1 MKRTDKVELL
11 APAGDLERL
20 KYAVEY
26 GADAVYIGGT
36 AFGLRAKA
44 KNFDMEQ
51 MAQGVKYAHSKG
63 VKVFVT
69 ANVFARNLDFDT
81 MGDYFRQVQE
91 IGADALIIADPGVF
105 ALAKQTVPKME
116 IHISTQAN
124 NTNYQG
130 VLFWANLGAGRIVLS
145 RELGFDEITEIHRLA
160 GDKIPLEA
168 FVHGSMCI
176 SYSGRCLLSAYFNH
190 RDANKGECTNVC
202 RYNFALVEER
212 RQGEYFPIYQDNDY
226 KGSFILNSRDLCM
239 IEHIPQL
246 VASGIYSFKIEGRM
260 KTPYYVATVVKAYRE
275 AIDDY
280 FTDPKLYESKKPYY
294 MGELLK
300 SSNRDFTTGFF
311 LGNPGSS
318 GQVYGGE
325 GYSRTYDFLGVVRHY
340 DETAQIATI
349 EQRNKFLLGDTIEFL
364 RAGGEPN
371 FTQKIEHFTDE
382 EGSNIEAAP
391 HAQQIVKIKVAQPVG
406 TMDIMRGLTV
416 I

>member
-36 AFGLRAKA
+36 SFGLRAKA
-44 KNFDMEQ
+44 KNFDIEQ
-51 MAQGVKYAHSKG
+51 MAQGVQYAHARG

-69 ANVFARNLDFDT
+69 ANVFARNDDFDAMT
-81 MGDYFRQVQE
+81 DYFKQVQD
-91 IGADALIIADPGVF
+91 IGVDALIIADLGVF
-105 ALAKQTVPKME
+105 HVARQAVPQME

-124 NTNYQG
+124 ITNYQTA
-130 VLFWANLGAGRIVLS
+130 LFWAKQGAQRVVLA
-145 RELGFDEITEIHRLA
+145 RELGFGEIAEIHKKA
-160 GDKIPLEA
+160 GDKVAIEA

-176 SYSGRCLLSAYFNH
+176 SYSGRCLLSAFFNH
-190 RDANKGECTNVC
+190 KDANKGECTNVC

-212 RQGEYFPIYQDNDY
+212 RQGEFFPIYQEDN
-226 KGSFILNSRDLCM
+226 GSFILNSRDLCM
-239 IEHIPQL
+239 IEHIPRL
-246 VASGIYSFKIEGRM
+246 ISSGIYSFKIEGRM
-260 KTPYYVATVVKAYRE
+260 KTPYYVATVVKTYRE

-280 FTDPKLYESKKPYY
+280 FTDPKLYESKKTYY

-311 LGNPGSS
+311 LGNPGSL

-340 DETAQIATI
+340 DEKTQIAII
-349 EQRNKFLLGDTIEFL
+349 EQRNKFLLGDTVEFL
-364 RAGGEPN
+364 RAGGEQN
-371 FTQKIEHFTDE
+371 FAQKIEHFTDD
-382 EGSNIEAAP
+382 EGNSIESAP
-391 HAQQIVKIKVAQPVG
+391 HAQQIVKIKTIQPVG
-406 TMDIMRGLTV
+406 TMDIMRGLAE
-416 I
+416 

>member
-26 GADAVYIGGT
+26 GADAVFIGGSV
-36 AFGLRAKA
+36 FGLRAKA

-51 MAQGVKYAHSKG
+51 MAQGVKYAHDRG

-69 ANVFARNLDFDT
+69 ANVFARNDDFEI
-81 MGDYFRQVQE
+81 MGEYFKQVQE
-91 IGADALIIADPGVF
+91 IGVDALIIADPGVF
-105 ALAKQTVPKME
+105 TVAKQAVPNME

-124 NTNYQG
+124 ITSYQSA
-130 VLFWANLGAGRIVLS
+130 LFWANQGAQRIVLA
-145 RELGFDEITEIHRLA
+145 RELDFEQIKQLHEKVENKVEI
-160 GDKIPLEA
+160 EA

-176 SYSGRCLLSAYFNH
+176 SYSGRCLLSSFLNH
-190 RDANKGECTNVC
+190 KDANRGECTNVC
-202 RYNFALVEER
+202 RYNFALMEER
-212 RQGEYFPIYQDNDY
+212 RQGEYFPIYEEEN
-226 KGSFILNSRDLCM
+226 GSFILNSKDLCM
-239 IEHIPQL
+239 IEYIPEI
-246 VASGIYSFKIEGRM
+246 VNSGIYSFKIEGRM

-280 FTDPKLYESKKPYY
+280 FADPELYESKKSYY

-311 LGNPGSS
+311 LGNPKTS

-340 DETAQIATI
+340 DETTGIATI

-364 RAGGEPN
+364 RAGKPN
-371 FTQKIEHFTDE
+371 FTQKIDYMTDE
-382 EGSNIEAAP
+382 EGNPIEAAP
-391 HAQQIVKIKVAQPVG
+391 HAQQIVKIKVEQPVG
-406 TMDIMRGLTV
+406 TIDIMRGLTA
-416 I
+416 